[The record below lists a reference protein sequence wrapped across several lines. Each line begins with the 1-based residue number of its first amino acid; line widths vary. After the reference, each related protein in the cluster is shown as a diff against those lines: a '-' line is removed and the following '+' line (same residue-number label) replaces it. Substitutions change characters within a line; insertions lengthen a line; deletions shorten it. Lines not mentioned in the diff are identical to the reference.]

1 MDASVTVAFGAGAAK
16 SQGRLTLFRR
26 PSSVCSW
33 SPVGSFPLLGNLTTE
48 VETIRT
54 RTALV
59 LALALL
65 VLATPVFAHRKY
77 HRGDAVYYADKYAG
91 GGTACGGTYD
101 PTALTAAH
109 RKLPCGSR
117 VRVKNLANGNKVV
130 VTITDRG
137 PYGDQDTIIDVSRRA
152 AKRLGFWGA
161 GRTKVRLVVLE
172 FGPE

>member
-1 MDASVTVAFGAGAAK
+1 MDAPVTVAPGACGAK

-26 PSSVCSW
+26 PSSVSSW
-33 SPVGSFPLLGNLTTE
+33 SPAGSFRLLGNLTTE
-48 VETIRT
+48 VGTIRT

-59 LALALL
+59 LALALF

-77 HRGDAVYYADKYAG
+77 HKGDAVYYADMYAAG
-91 GGTACGGTYD
+91 ATACGGTYD

-109 RKLPCGSR
+109 RKLPCDSR

-137 PYGDQDTIIDVSRRA
+137 PYGDKDVIIDVSRKA
-152 AKRLGFWGA
+152 AKRLGFWGE

-172 FGPE
+172 FGS